1 MKITA
6 LTSLRT
12 GKKIYV
18 CVDKIVGV
26 YEDAE
31 NHKTVVQMIGDY
43 NCGFEVKETPSQV
56 VEMMRKENMNLLTK
70 EELQTIRIHMN
81 AYREGLC
88 NQGRYGESMYYDTII
103 DKLDEMLKTFDEVD
117 E

>member
-1 MKITA
+1 MKIIA
-6 LTSLRT
+6 LTSLKT
-12 GKKIYV
+12 GNKIYV

-26 YEDAE
+26 YEHVE
-31 NHKTVVQMIGDY
+31 THTSIVQMVGDY
-43 NCGFEVKETPSQV
+43 NCSFSVKEKPSEV

-70 EELQTIRIHMN
+70 EELKTIHIHMN

-103 DKLDEMLKTFDEVD
+103 DKLDEMLKNFDEV
-117 E
+117 EE